1 MFNCYPNNN
10 LLFNMNKIEELKKI
24 KQMLDDGI
32 LSESEYTLLK
42 SEIINNVPANN
53 LSISE
58 NVEIENDNQSSIDVE
73 DIDTEEGELPIV
85 KPHFGKKGVVLF
97 FSIIAILVVIYQL
110 NDKGL
115 ISFKNK
121 TEISDDNIKDLAD
134 LETYINNEADSYCES
149 WHKAIAY
156 NNEQKKHEE
165 WVRLDGRILDFEI
178 QIIPLLVKNN
188 DLPDEYVKKGAD
200 FFNKRLSSC
209 GYYYYGGSPPDTNLN
224 ESNKIDESQTIEPVI
239 INHENDSNETQTND
253 SEYDST
259 DSNENSSLNDKSNSN
274 KPKYIIYD
282 LGQSFNYDEAESE
295 CIKRKMRLPD
305 YDELLEISNSPE
317 LMGNLKANDKSLSY
331 WSSTDYIEGQP
342 FSNMESVHG
351 DNVKKYKKNYNPFT
365 DKTIMTDTDIRM
377 KKNCLCIEN

>member
-1 MFNCYPNNN
+1 
-10 LLFNMNKIEELKKI
+10 MNKIEELKKI

-58 NVEIENDNQSSIDVE
+58 NVEIENDNQSSIDIE

-85 KPHFGKKGVVLF
+85 KPHFGKKGVALF

-165 WVRLDGRILDFEI
+165 WVRLDGRILNFEI

-224 ESNKIDESQTIEPVI
+224 ESNKIDESQAIEPVI
-239 INHENDSNETQTND
+239 INHEYDSIQNSEDINDSNDVNIEIGKDYEGGT
-253 SEYDST
+253 
-259 DSNENSSLNDKSNSN
+259 
-274 KPKYIIYD
+274 IIYLD
-282 LGQSFNYDEAESE
+282 NTKEHGIICSPVIITDRVNS
-295 CIKRKMRLPD
+295 
-305 YDELLEISNSPE
+305 LEISKQKSIDYFNNGGNWRLPSKSDFKLIANQKSIIDLKDETFWTSNEDSKFGLVYESIGNSFVI
-317 LMGNLKANDKSLSY
+317 
-331 WSSTDYIEGQP
+331 SSKDWQSSALIY
-342 FSNMESVHG
+342 
-351 DNVKKYKKNYNPFT
+351 VKNF
-365 DKTIMTDTDIRM
+365 
-377 KKNCLCIEN
+377 